1 MLKACVWY
9 STCEHNE
16 NSELQMLHSQYTYIK
31 AIVNTNIT
39 ITETIYIVIIIIINL
54 LLYGDQL
61 NFVWKCTVNM

>member
-1 MLKACVWY
+1 MPY
-9 STCEHNE
+9 
-16 NSELQMLHSQYTYIK
+16 SQYTYIK
-31 AIVNTNIT
+31 AIVNTNVT